1 MLRVGIMLALMLA
14 PVTATAQTLKVS
26 ETMIR
31 TCAAGTPYAVA
42 QPTCAGDAANIC
54 QSLPDGSTTNGIVA
68 CLQAETDV
76 WDAMLNEEYGKARIA
91 FDSIGGE
98 DLTTS
103 LRDAQRAWIA
113 FRDADCTMR
122 YHQWIGGTIR
132 SVVSASCHLQMTASR
147 AIALRDLARN
157 EP

>member
-1 MLRVGIMLALMLA
+1 MLRVGFMLALMLA
-14 PVTATAQTLKVS
+14 PVTAIGQPLKVS

-31 TCAAGTPYAVA
+31 TCAAQTPYAVA

-54 QSLPDGSTTNGIVA
+54 QALPGGSTTTGIVE
-68 CLQAETDV
+68 CLRAETDI
-76 WDAMLNEEYGKARIA
+76 WDAMLNEEYGKARTT
-91 FDSIGGE
+91 FDRIGGE
-98 DLTTS
+98 DLKIR

-113 FRDADCTMR
+113 FRDAECTMR

-132 SVVSASCHLQMTASR
+132 TVVGANCHLQMTANR